1 MPSYEYE
8 CISCNVRYETVQPIG
23 ENVAPLCCGVVM
35 RQVYSVPG
43 VSFKGTGSPPDLMLC
58 TWSTVSASWPQ

>member
-1 MPSYEYE
+1 MKIGWHNMPTYEYE
-8 CISCNVRYETVQPIG
+8 CISCNIRYETTAPIG

-43 VSFKGTGSPPDLMLC
+43 VSFKGTGWGKD
-58 TWSTVSASWPQ
+58 AK

>member
-8 CISCNVRYETVQPIG
+8 CISCNIRYETIAPIG
-23 ENVAPLCCGVVM
+23 KNVAPLCCGLSM

-43 VSFKGTGSPPDLMLC
+43 VSFKGTGWGKD
-58 TWSTVSASWPQ
+58 AR